1 MSVIGIIPVRIKS
14 SRLPNKPM
22 KRIENIPMLEHVYY
36 RSKLSSVL
44 DEIYIATCDSII
56 KKYAESIGAKVIM
69 TSKNHK
75 RATDRIYEAFTKISK
90 DKRSKVK
97 KIVMIQGDEPMLN
110 PVLIDAL
117 VDELSDTNIEIATV
131 AGMKL
136 NAKDLNDTN
145 TVKVL
150 LDRDRFAVN
159 FRREPVETEAG
170 GYYHHMGIY
179 AYKKATL
186 ERFVKLKVSENEEKL
201 KLEQYRALDNDIPIK
216 VILTEKV
223 LKGIDTMDDLKQFK
237 AG

>member
-1 MSVIGIIPVRIKS
+1 MPKAIGVIPA
-14 SRLPNKPM
+14 RLHSTRFPKKILHLIDGKPM
-22 KRIENIPMLEHVYY
+22 VIQVYERAKKAKLLEDV
-36 RSKLSSVL
+36 
-44 DEIYIATCDSII
+44 IIAIDSTETELAL
-56 KKYAESIGAKVIM
+56 KPYKVKTVM
-69 TSKNHK
+69 TSDKHISG
-75 RATDRIYEAFTKISK
+75 TDRIQEAAQEIEV
-90 DKRSKVK
+90 D
-97 KIVMIQGDEPMLN
+97 IVVNIQGDEPMLN

-170 GYYHHMGIY
+170 GYYHHMGLY

-186 ERFVKLKVSENEEKL
+186 ERFVKLEVSENEKEL
-201 KLEQYRALDNDIPIK
+201 KLEQYRALDNNIPIK

-223 LKGIDTMDDLKQFK
+223 LKGIDTMDDLKQLK
-237 AG
+237 AE

>member
-1 MSVIGIIPVRIKS
+1 MPKAIGVIPA
-14 SRLPNKPM
+14 RLHSTRFPKKILHLIDGKPM
-22 KRIENIPMLEHVYY
+22 VIQVYERAKKAKLLEDV
-36 RSKLSSVL
+36 
-44 DEIYIATCDSII
+44 IIAIDSTETELAL
-56 KKYAESIGAKVIM
+56 KPYKVKTVM
-69 TSKNHK
+69 TSDKHISG
-75 RATDRIYEAFTKISK
+75 TDRIQEAAQEIEV
-90 DKRSKVK
+90 D
-97 KIVMIQGDEPMLN
+97 IVVNIQGDEPMLN

-170 GYYHHMGIY
+170 GYYHHMGLY

-186 ERFVKLKVSENEEKL
+186 ERFVKLEVSENEKEL
-201 KLEQYRALDNDIPIK
+201 KLEQYRALDNNIPIK
-216 VILTEKV
+216 VILAEKV
-223 LKGIDTMDDLKQFK
+223 PKGIDTMDDLKQLK
-237 AG
+237 AE